1 MAIAVT
7 RIMQI
12 GWHKSKNTLKAQK
25 KCDVYLKKRPATPH

>member
-12 GWHKSKNTLKAQK
+12 GWHKNKNTLKAQK
-25 KCDVYLKKRPATPH
+25 NVMFILKKRPATPH